1 VQYMLIALLLLPI
14 KCKLLSELCVCHVY
28 MRYDGNQNFE
38 VEISALNRTVM
49 EASSWCCFVCAHS
62 SSC

>member
-1 VQYMLIALLLLPI
+1 MKIDVSYCEVL
-14 KCKLLSELCVCHVY
+14 KRVVVCNM
-28 MRYDGNQNFE
+28 MRTSYDADQNFE
-38 VEISALNRTVM
+38 VEILALNRIVM